1 MQKRIYASGAGQK
14 YLALQNAA
22 MCICIYVALNFYTS
36 HVIIFVWV
44 HRLS

>member
-1 MQKRIYASGAGQK
+1 MQGGAGQK
-14 YLALQNAA
+14 HLALQIGA
-22 MCICIYVALNFYTS
+22 MLIYVYVALNFYIS

>member
-1 MQKRIYASGAGQK
+1 MAKRIYMGGAGQK
-14 YLALQNAA
+14 YLALQIAA
-22 MCICIYVALNFYTS
+22 MPVCICVALNFYIS